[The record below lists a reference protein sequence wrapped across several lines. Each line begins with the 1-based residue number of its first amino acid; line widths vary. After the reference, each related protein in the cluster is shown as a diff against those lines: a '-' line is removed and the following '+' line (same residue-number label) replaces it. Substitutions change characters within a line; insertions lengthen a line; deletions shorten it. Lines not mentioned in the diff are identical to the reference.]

1 MSRPQV
7 EYAKAKK
14 ALTAANKEYIMKAGT
29 PLTKKPKHDHRNSR
43 GATLIEVLV
52 AIFLLTVGLLAMA
65 ALTVNASNYNK
76 MTQIRGVGTMLVND
90 YAERARANI
99 FGFDR
104 GGYAKT
110 SSINGTLATPTLP
123 SVNNT
128 EATAADKMAEYDQA
142 EWLKEVARRLPKGSA
157 YVTVEVP
164 TNAGD
169 RGLRAMNV
177 WITWQEQDSQISLM
191 NTSPVACPAG
201 ASAPTGTRCMF
212 FRVAI

>member
-1 MSRPQV
+1 MQTR
-7 EYAKAKK
+7 YR
-14 ALTAANKEYIMKAGT
+14 
-29 PLTKKPKHDHRNSR
+29 KPHFRSAFTR

-65 ALTVNASNYNK
+65 ALTVNATNYNK

-104 GGYAKT
+104 QGYKT
-110 SSINGTLATPTLP
+110 STINGTLATPTLP

-128 EATAADKMAEYDQA
+128 EATAADEMAAYDQA
-142 EWLKEVARRLPKGSA
+142 EWLQEVARRLPKGSA

-164 TNAGD
+164 TAAGD

-177 WITWQEQDSQISLM
+177 WITWQEQDSQMALM
-191 NTSPVACPAG
+191 NTSPVACPAAAFATG
-201 ASAPTGTRCMF
+201 ASTAVKNGTRCMF

>member
-14 ALTAANKEYIMKAGT
+14 ALTAANKEYIMNAGI
-29 PLTKKPKHDHRNSR
+29 PLTKKPTHDHLNSR

-104 GGYAKT
+104 EGYKKDTA
-110 SSINGTLATPTLP
+110 INGTLTAPSLP

-128 EATAADKMAEYDQA
+128 EATAADAMAAYDQA
-142 EWLKEVARRLPKGSA
+142 EWLQEVARRLPKGSA
-157 YVTVEVP
+157 YVTVETPVA
-164 TNAGD
+164 AGG

-191 NTSPVACPAG
+191 NTSPVACPTG

>member
-1 MSRPQV
+1 MKHL
-7 EYAKAKK
+7 YKA
-14 ALTAANKEYIMKAGT
+14 
-29 PLTKKPKHDHRNSR
+29 NSHFSAR

-65 ALTVNASNYNK
+65 ALTVNATNYNK
-76 MTQIRGVGTMLVND
+76 MAQIRGTGTMLVND
-90 YAERARANI
+90 YAERARANL

-110 SSINGTLATPTLP
+110 SAVNGTLVTPSLP

-128 EATAADKMAEYDQA
+128 EAVAADKMAEYDKA
-142 EWLKEVARRLPKGSA
+142 EWLQEVARRLPKGSA
-157 YVTVEVP
+157 YITVETP
-164 TNAGD
+164 ASAGT

-177 WITWQEQDSQISLM
+177 WLSWQEQDSSVALM
-191 NTSPVACPAG
+191 NGSPAACPTA
-201 ASAPTGTRCMF
+201 AFAPTGTRCMF

>member
-1 MSRPQV
+1 MQTPYPHLR
-7 EYAKAKK
+7 
-14 ALTAANKEYIMKAGT
+14 AAY
-29 PLTKKPKHDHRNSR
+29 HR

-65 ALTVNASNYNK
+65 ALTVNATNYNK

-110 SSINGTLATPTLP
+110 SSINGTLTTLSRP

-128 EATAADKMAEYDQA
+128 EGTAADAMAAYDQA
-142 EWLKEVARRLPKGSA
+142 EWLQEVDRRLPKGSA
-157 YVTVEVP
+157 YVTIEAP
-164 TNAGD
+164 AAAGD

-177 WITWQEQDSQISLM
+177 WLTWQEQDSKIALM
-191 NTSPVACPAG
+191 NTSPVACPSAAFATG
-201 ASAPTGTRCMF
+201 ASAAVKNGTRCMF